1 MRSIVV
7 FCLSCICL
15 CAGEEYAV
23 KENVSNSQEARAAI
37 SDMVMAFVVFRHGDR
52 TPDQEELDKF
62 PSSDLDPQIF
72 FPYGKKSLTNIGKRR
87 AFSVGQYL
95 RKRYDNI
102 ISKFYL
108 PEEIKIQTTDY
119 ARTKMTALTALAAI
133 YPPPPLQQWL
143 PNFNWQPIP
152 YDTPSRID
160 DEFLPYFNCPR
171 YVRLKDELYQL
182 PEIESYL
189 KSSQDL
195 LKTLSEN
202 TGSNISVPEDVF
214 ILDNLFQTLNNVN
227 VSTPKWAEQVMPK
240 IKEMTEIEYSLMY
253 YTDELIRLS
262 AGGLLT
268 DIINVTNAKIKGDK
282 KQPNLFLYSA
292 HENNVAA
299 LLAATRTFIPHQPK
313 YGSTVSLE
321 LWKDRMTDEY
331 SFMVVYAA
339 EAGGDGVM
347 LPVNGCGDRY
357 LCDYNTFLKL
367 TQDYVLP
374 HSEYKKRCV

>member
-1 MRSIVV
+1 MRFVVV
-7 FCLSCICL
+7 FCLSCFCV
-15 CAGEEYAV
+15 CAGQEYAM
-23 KENVSNSQEARAAI
+23 KENVSNSQLARAAI

-52 TPDQEELDKF
+52 TPDQEELDLY
-62 PSSDLDPQIF
+62 PLSGLDSTIF
-72 FPYGKKSLTNIGKRR
+72 FPYGKKSLTNNGKRR
-87 AFSVGQYL
+87 AFRLGQYL

-102 ISKFYL
+102 ISKLYL

-119 ARTKMTALTALAAI
+119 ARTKMTALTALSAI

-152 YDTPSRID
+152 YDTPQLSD
-160 DEFLPYFNCPR
+160 DYFVPFLNCPR
-171 YVRLKDELYQL
+171 YLRLKDELYQL

-189 KSSQDL
+189 MSSQDL
-195 LKTLSEN
+195 FKTLSKN
-202 TGSNISVPEDVF
+202 TGSNITVPEDVF
-214 ILDNLFQTLNNVN
+214 FLDNLFQALNNVN
-227 VSTPKWAEQVMPK
+227 VSTPKWAERIMPQ
-240 IKEMTEIEYSLMY
+240 IKEMTEIEYSLMF

-262 AGGLLT
+262 TGGLLS
-268 DIINVTNAKIKGDK
+268 DIFNVTNAKVKEGK
-282 KQPNLFLYSA
+282 EQPKLFLYSA

-313 YGSTVSLE
+313 YCSAVSLE
-321 LWKDRMTDEY
+321 LWKNRMTNEY
-331 SFMVVYAA
+331 YFMVVYAA

-374 HSEYKKRCV
+374 HSEHKKRCS

>member
-1 MRSIVV
+1 MRVIVV
-7 FCLSCICL
+7 FCLSCICV
-15 CAGEEYAV
+15 CAGFAI
-23 KENVSNSQEARAAI
+23 KENLSNSQETRASI

-52 TPDQEELDKF
+52 TPDQEELDKY
-62 PSSDLDPQIF
+62 PSSDLNSNIF
-72 FPYGKKSLTNIGKRR
+72 FPYGKKSLTNKGKRR

-102 ISKFYL
+102 ISKLYL
-108 PEEIKIQTTDY
+108 PEEINIQTTDY
-119 ARTKMTALTALAAI
+119 ARTKMTALSALSAL

-143 PNFNWQPIP
+143 PHFNWQPIP
-152 YDTPSRID
+152 YDTAQSSD
-160 DEFLPYFNCPR
+160 DHLLPFYNCPR
-171 YVRLKDELYQL
+171 YLRLKNELYKL

-195 LKTLSEN
+195 FKFLSKN
-202 TGSNISVPEDVF
+202 TGSNITVPEDVF
-214 ILDNLFQTLNNVN
+214 FLDNLFQTLNNVN
-227 VSTPKWAEQVMPK
+227 VPTPKWAEQIMPK
-240 IKEMTEIEYSLMY
+240 IKEMTKIEYMLMY

-262 AGGLLT
+262 AGGLLS
-268 DIINVTNAKIKGDK
+268 DIFNVTNAKVMEGK
-282 KQPNLFLYSA
+282 KQPKLFLYSA

-321 LWKDRMTDEY
+321 LWKNRMTNEY
-331 SFMVVYAA
+331 SFMVVYAP
-339 EAGGDGVM
+339 EAGGVGMM

-374 HSEYKKRCV
+374 HSEYKKRCS